1 MDEIKEIIKYE
12 GNDKYFFALASNG
25 KDKYYLIYGAVNTI
39 SIESKR
45 DSDFFDLCSGNGFTI
60 TEHSIKVVIDLASRH
75 YSALK
80 IIILNSKEEY
90 EHVVAVV
97 KELV

>member
-12 GNDKYFFALASNG
+12 GNNKHFFALASNG
-25 KDKYYLIYGAVNTI
+25 KNKYYLIYGAVNTI

-45 DSDFFDLCSGNGFTI
+45 GSDFFDLCNGNESTI
-60 TEHSIKVVIDLASRH
+60 TERSIKIVIDLALQH
-75 YSALK
+75 HSAFK
-80 IIILNSKEEY
+80 IILLNSKEEY

-97 KELV
+97 KELI